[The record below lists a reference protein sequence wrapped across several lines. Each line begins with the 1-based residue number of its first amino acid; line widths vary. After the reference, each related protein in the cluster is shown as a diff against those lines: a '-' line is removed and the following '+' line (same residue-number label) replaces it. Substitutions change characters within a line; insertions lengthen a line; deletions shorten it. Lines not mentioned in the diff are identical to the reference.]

1 MCARISGSYS
11 ALKVYI
17 LDVVTWKKPGKGL
30 FDCYSIRNN
39 VFGEAGFEPRRH
51 EDTEKI
57 KNSVTRVS
65 VVKIESFQPAQIFHE
80 QAHTES
86 AGAFGAVGHFMVPI

>member
-1 MCARISGSYS
+1 MWLHGRSP
-11 ALKVYI
+11 V
-17 LDVVTWKKPGKGL
+17 KG
-30 FDCYSIRNN
+30 FFFGYSIRNN

-80 QAHTES
+80 QAHTEA
-86 AGAFGAVGHFMVPI
+86 AGTGGAVGHFIVPI